1 MNHGDVGCDVL
12 HFVGLQVADEMPLNI
27 GGQGSLLL
35 AQFLFLAFSEDAL
48 SGFVCSLNRFVR
60 VKFGYSNQADLGR
73 KLCPYFF

>member
-48 SGFVCSLNRFVR
+48 SGFVCSQNRFVR
-60 VKFGYSNQADLGR
+60 
-73 KLCPYFF
+73 